1 MASNTYTVR
10 NTAQGPRG
18 LNAGPDGLQYL
29 ELAPGQTLTD
39 VELSDAEHKSAERTG
54 NFQFGAAA
62 KAAAKQDAAA
72 VSGEGLPNNMPK
84 LKGIAKTEGVDLTG
98 KTTVADIQ
106 KAILDARA
114 AKAAEQSGAG
124 GATPPTDDL
133 DNMDDST
140 LLATAAAI
148 TGKPV
153 AELDGTDRESLLKL
167 ARGQE

>member
-1 MASNTYTVR
+1 MAKYTVR
-10 NTAQGPRG
+10 NIAAGPRG
-18 LNAGPDGLQYL
+18 LNTGEKGEQYA
-29 ELAPGQTLTD
+29 ELAPGQTLHD

-54 NFQFGAAA
+54 FFQFGAKA
-62 KAAAKQDAAA
+62 KAAEKADQAADA
-72 VSGEGLPNNMPK
+72 GEGLPNNMPK
-84 LKGIAKTEGVDLTG
+84 LKGIAKQEGVDLSG

-114 AKAAEQSGAG
+114 TKAAEAAAQ
-124 GATPPTDDL
+124 PPAPPSDDL
-133 DNMDDST
+133 DNMDDPT

-153 AELDGTDRESLLKL
+153 SELDGTDREALLKL

>member
-1 MASNTYTVR
+1 MATTKYTVR

-18 LNAGPDGLQYL
+18 LNAGPKGENYL
-29 ELAPGQTLTD
+29 ELAPGQTLHD
-39 VELSDAEHKSAERTG
+39 VELSDAEHASAERTG
-54 NFQFGAAA
+54 AFQFGAKA
-62 KAAAKQDAAA
+62 KAAEKADQAAA
-72 VSGEGLPNNMPK
+72 TGEGLPNNMPK
-84 LKGIAKTEGVDLTG
+84 LKGIAKAEGVDLSG

-106 KAILDARA
+106 KAILDARE
-114 AKAAEQSGAG
+114 AKAAQAG
-124 GATPPTDDL
+124 SQPPAPPADDL

-153 AELDGTDRESLLKL
+153 SELDGTDREGLLKL